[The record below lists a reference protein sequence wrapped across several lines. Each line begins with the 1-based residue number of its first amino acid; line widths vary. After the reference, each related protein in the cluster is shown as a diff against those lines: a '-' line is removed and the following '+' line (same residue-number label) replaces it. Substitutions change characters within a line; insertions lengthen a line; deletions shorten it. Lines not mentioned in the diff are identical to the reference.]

1 MFSTGF
7 WLAMGVV
14 GVLAV
19 FQRKNLGRLL
29 TAISAQFGKLFKWVW
44 GIDPIAVYQAEVDRS
59 AEEIQQ
65 AGEGLEQYRG
75 LVSRLQRQVANG
87 EKEELRLTSKVKT
100 LLTDNNEDRAA
111 EEAIHLKG
119 IQKELAE
126 NRSQLTSYESAYQ
139 DNLKKVRYANDK
151 IKGAKDKAAKL
162 QADLRLS
169 KAEAETAKLAQ
180 RFNINTNVTN
190 GLGEI
195 EDEIQRQIDANRA
208 KGQVIRDL
216 SQDGLDQIEED
227 EKLQKAEAKE
237 LLLQFKQEMQVKNGT
252 H

>member
-1 MFSTGF
+1 MTAF
-7 WLAMGVV
+7 WITCVV
-14 GVLAV
+14 VLVLAI

-29 TAISAQFGKLFKWVW
+29 TAVSAQFGKLFRWVW
-44 GIDPIAVYQAEVDRS
+44 RIDPIAVYQAEVDRS

-87 EKEELRLTSKVKT
+87 EKEEVRLTTKVKT
-100 LLTDNNEDRAA
+100 LLVAENEDRAA
-111 EEAIHLKG
+111 EEALHLKKT
-119 IQKELAE
+119 QSELAE
-126 NRSQLTSYESAYQ
+126 NRSQLKSYENAYQ

-151 IKGAKDKAAKL
+151 IKSAKEKAESM

-180 RFNINTNVTN
+180 RFNINSNVTN

-237 LLLQFKQEMQVKNGT
+237 LLQKFKQEMQTQSNGS

>member
-7 WLAMGVV
+7 WVVGGVV
-14 GVLAV
+14 VLLAV
-19 FQRKNLGRLL
+19 FQRKNLGRFL
-29 TAISAQFGKLFKWVW
+29 TAISAQFGKLFKYVW
-44 GIDPIAVYQAEVDRS
+44 GLDAIAVYQAEVDRS
-59 AEEIQQ
+59 ADEIQQ

-87 EKEELRLTSKVKT
+87 EKEELRLTAKVKT
-100 LLTDNNEDRAA
+100 YLTENNEDKAA
-111 EEAIHLKG
+111 EYAMQLKKT
-119 IQKELAE
+119 QTELTE
-126 NRSQLTSYESAYQ
+126 NRSQLSSYENAYQ
-139 DNLKKVRYANDK
+139 DNVKKIRYANEK
-151 IKGAKDKAAKL
+151 IKNAKEKAEKM

-180 RFNINTNVTN
+180 SFNINTNLTS

-216 SQDGLDQIEED
+216 SQDGLDQIAED

-237 LLLQFKQEMQVKNGT
+237 LLLQFKQEMSSSK
-252 H
+252 